1 MKDKELTSIE
11 EFNISDNTLRD
22 KFINLIENPT
32 VENYDAV
39 MHVLSFIKYQA
50 EELITEYV
58 NP

>member
-11 EFNISDNTLRD
+11 EFNIADSTLRD
-22 KFINLIENPT
+22 KFINLIENPI

-39 MHVLSFIKYQA
+39 IHVLSFIKYQA

>member
-11 EFNISDNTLRD
+11 EFNIADNTLRD
-22 KFINLIENPT
+22 KFINPIENPT
-32 VENYDAV
+32 VENYDLV
-39 MHVLSFIKYQA
+39 LHVSDFIKYQA

>member
-1 MKDKELTSIE
+1 MKDEKLTSIE
-11 EFNISDNTLRD
+11 EFNIADSTLRD

-32 VENYDAV
+32 VENYDLV
-39 MHVLSFIKYQA
+39 MHVLDFIKYQA